1 MTNMIPKEL
10 TEKFHPSLVR
20 KNQSGQD
27 YVAIDGY
34 INRLNE
40 VLGHAWAWEIN
51 SSEFYPDAAPATK
64 NGKPQYVAIVRGTL
78 TVILS
83 DVGVVTI
90 GGEDDDAFLTTQKAM
105 ISRDGI
111 GAGLNF
117 DPDTAVKTAQAEA
130 LKKACH
136 QFGIALYLWDSA
148 ERDFVELQR
157 QAATNDVAL
166 KQLVVAYT
174 QRILELDPGTMPE
187 KDQMCE
193 VLGIKD
199 LSVDDIRTSLTEK
212 GVI

>member
-1 MTNMIPKEL
+1 MTNMIPTEL

-40 VLGHAWAWEIN
+40 VLGHAWAWQIN
-51 SSEFYPDAAPATK
+51 KYDFYPDAAPTTK
-64 NGKPQYVAIVRGTL
+64 NGKPQYVAIVQGTL
-78 TVILS
+78 TVILN
-83 DVGVVTI
+83 DVGVVTV

-111 GAGLNF
+111 GAGVNF

-136 QFGIALYLWDSA
+136 QYGIALYLWDAA

-166 KQLVVAYT
+166 KRLAVLFT
-174 QRILELDPGTMPE
+174 QRSLELDPGTMPE
-187 KDQMCE
+187 PDQIQE
-193 VLGIKD
+193 VLNVED
-199 LSVDDIRTSLTEK
+199 LDLDSIRTSLAKK

>member
-1 MTNMIPKEL
+1 MIPKEL

-40 VLGHAWAWEIN
+40 VLGHAWAWQIN
-51 SSEFYPDAAPATK
+51 KSEFYPDAAPTTK
-64 NGKPQYVAIVRGTL
+64 NGKPQYLAIVQGTL
-78 TVILS
+78 TIILS
-83 DVGVVTI
+83 DIGVISVGD
-90 GGEDDDAFLTTQKAM
+90 EDDGEPYLTTQKAM

-111 GAGLNF
+111 GAGVNF

-136 QFGIALYLWDSA
+136 QYGIALYLWDSA

-157 QAATNDVAL
+157 QAANSDIAL

-174 QRILELDPGTMPE
+174 QRVLELDPGVMPE
-187 KDQMCE
+187 KDQMTTA
-193 VLGIKD
+193 LGID
-199 LSVDDIRTSLTEK
+199 ELEVDSIRQALTSV
-212 GVI
+212 GVL

>member
-34 INRLNE
+34 INRLND

-111 GAGLNF
+111 GAGVNF

-136 QFGIALYLWDSA
+136 QYGIALYLWDAA

-166 KQLVVAYT
+166 KRLAVLFT
-174 QRILELDPGTMPE
+174 QRSLELDPGTMPE
-187 KDQMCE
+187 PDQIQE
-193 VLGIKD
+193 VLNVED
-199 LSVDDIRTSLTEK
+199 LDLDSIRTSLAKK

>member
-1 MTNMIPKEL
+1 MIPKEL

-27 YVAIDGY
+27 YVSIDGY

-40 VLGHAWAWEIN
+40 VLGHAWAWQIN
-51 SSEFYPDAAPATK
+51 KSEFYPDAAPTTK
-64 NGKPQYVAIVRGTL
+64 NGKPQYVAIVQGTL
-78 TVILS
+78 TIILS
-83 DVGVVTI
+83 DIGVISVGD
-90 GGEDDDAFLTTQKAM
+90 EDDGEPYLTTQKAM

-111 GAGLNF
+111 GAGVNF

-136 QFGIALYLWDSA
+136 QYGIALYLWDSA

-157 QAATNDVAL
+157 KATSSDAAL

-174 QRILELDPGTMPE
+174 QRTLELDPGIMPE
-187 KDQMCE
+187 ADQMLD
-193 VLGIKD
+193 VLEMSD
-199 LSVDDIRTSLTEK
+199 WDPVVARTSLKEK
-212 GVI
+212 GVL